1 MGREGLDP
9 AIKGRCLQGLRAA
22 PEREATP
29 CRPALVPGLGGE
41 GCPTPCPHEG
51 AGSLDPRA
59 EVGLRPPP
67 PTSTAQEMGRGGQ
80 GAHTGPGA
88 HLGERTKV
96 HFGGAVF
103 KAARSRPIQGLGWGS
118 AGPWPVGPPFSR
130 FSWRAPST
138 TMLDSPRTC
147 WPQCSAHQEA
157 RPGPRPLAHVVFFID
172 RATDREDPEQDSVSG
187 KVQLSSET
195 RQCLHPGGLV
205 SGRWNLWLDNTEP
218 GSPEPAH
225 SGKESVASRLDP
237 DPALAPGKGSSSFSV
252 P

>member
-1 MGREGLDP
+1 M
-9 AIKGRCLQGLRAA
+9 
-22 PEREATP
+22 
-29 CRPALVPGLGGE
+29 
-41 GCPTPCPHEG
+41 
-51 AGSLDPRA
+51 DPRA